1 MKTIFRTG
9 IVFLTLLVSVS
20 AFSLTLQEAKEK
32 GLVGEQPNGYLGI
45 VSNSQE
51 VSGLVAD
58 INQKRKEAY
67 QDIAKRNQ
75 TSVEAVEVLAGQKAI
90 EKTPKGQFIKTPG
103 GWTQAQ

>member
-1 MKTIFRTG
+1 MKTILRTC
-9 IVFLTLLVSVS
+9 IVFLGLLVSVS
-20 AFSLTLQEAKEK
+20 AFSLTLHEAKER

-45 VSNSQE
+45 VSDTQG
-51 VSGLVAD
+51 VSALVAD

-90 EKTPKGQFIKTPG
+90 EKTPKGQFIKTPA
-103 GWTQAQ
+103 GWMQAQ